1 MLKGGVTLVTVHLE
15 PGIRA
20 SGLNL
25 WLLEA
30 LATFCLG
37 FDGPW
42 IAMGDWNMEPS
53 ELAQAGWVNLVG
65 GKVVATTT
73 AGLDRSSTTSWSLQR

>member
-1 MLKGGVTLVTVHLE
+1 MLKGGVTLVTVFLE
-15 PGIRA
+15 PCIRA

-30 LATFCLG
+30 LAAFCLG

-53 ELAQAGWVNLVG
+53 ELAWAGWG
-65 GKVVATTT
+65 RPGRRA
-73 AGLDRSSTTSWSLQR
+73 RSSPRTQ